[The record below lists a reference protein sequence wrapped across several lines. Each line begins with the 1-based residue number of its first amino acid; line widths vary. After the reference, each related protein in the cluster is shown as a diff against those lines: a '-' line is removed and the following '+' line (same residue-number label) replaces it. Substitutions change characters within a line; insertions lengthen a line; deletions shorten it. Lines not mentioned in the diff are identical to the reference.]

1 MAKTSTAK
9 PSLLPPFFALLI
21 IILFGYLI
29 FTDVESTRTEHTVNP
44 PIEIIDPPKPLPLT
58 VINEPQT
65 TPSSEE
71 IIQQEAKTFV
81 ENLSP
86 STNTPIT
93 INEHDDQFV
102 QYDSLITIPDLE
114 QRSTT
119 RSALLADKNLPGNTP
134 ITLDYTTSETAQ
146 TTLKQLQDITED
158 QIEPITIITKQGERI
173 TKPLADLINQH
184 HIPLNEEITLVT
196 QKEHHLKT
204 TISNLN
210 ALNIA
215 PDQAINATITHGSQT
230 LSIDKLIPNNKKQ
243 QEGALFYL
251 HRVTDQDKQ
260 GLWGIIQTG
269 LIDKFRQGL
278 PIKGISRNKELIKAV
293 IPADADEKL
302 SSGLSSF
309 LGKIL
314 QNKVNNSYI
323 YNFYTKKMGR
333 DPNIIHPGQQLILI
347 QFSSNELADIYQF
360 FSNERNKGIETFAVP
375 D

>member
-9 PSLLPPFFALLI
+9 PSLLPPILALLI

-44 PIEIIDPPKPLPLT
+44 PIEIIEQPKQIPLT
-58 VINEPQT
+58 VIPEQQT
-65 TPSSEE
+65 TPNGEE
-71 IIQQEAKTFV
+71 IIKQEAKAFV

-86 STNTPIT
+86 STHQPIV

-102 QYDSLITIPDLE
+102 QHNSLITIPNLE
-114 QRSTT
+114 HRATT
-119 RSALLADKNLPGNTP
+119 RSALLADRNLQGNTP
-134 ITLDYTTSETAQ
+134 ITLDYSTNETSQ

-158 QIEPITIITKQGERI
+158 QIEPITIITKQGEKI
-173 TKPLADLINQH
+173 TKPLADLLSQH
-184 HIPLNEEITLVT
+184 HIALNEKITVVS
-196 QKEHHLKT
+196 KKNHHLET
-204 TISNLN
+204 TITDLKT
-210 ALNIA
+210 LDIA
-215 PDQAINATITHGSQT
+215 SDQPINATINHGSQT
-230 LSIDKLIPNNKKQ
+230 LSIDKLVPSNKQ
-243 QEGALFYL
+243 QQDGSLFYL
-251 HRVTDQDKQ
+251 HRVTEQDKQ

-278 PIKGISRNKELIKAV
+278 PIKGISQNKELIKAV

-314 QNKVNNSYI
+314 QNKVNSSYI
-323 YNFYTKKMGR
+323 YNFYTHKMGR
-333 DPNIIHPGQQLILI
+333 DPNIVRPGQQLILI
-347 QFSSNELADIYQF
+347 QFSSTELAKIYRF
-360 FSNERNKGIETFAVP
+360 FSDKRNQGIETFAVP